1 MRGGALYAGVAARGV
16 GLRDALQRFA
26 AVVDCGSR

>member
-1 MRGGALYAGVAARGV
+1 MRGGAGVAARGV
-16 GLRDALQRFA
+16 GLLDALQCFA